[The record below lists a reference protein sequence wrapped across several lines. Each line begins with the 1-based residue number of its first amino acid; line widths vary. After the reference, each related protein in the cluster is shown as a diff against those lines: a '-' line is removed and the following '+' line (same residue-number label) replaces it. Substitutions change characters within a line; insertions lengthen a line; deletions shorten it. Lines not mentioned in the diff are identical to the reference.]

1 MPNFGGWDGVSSG
14 SFIGALFYRYQRDLQ
29 RFLARRF
36 GNASE
41 AEDIV
46 QEAFHNLL
54 RVENI
59 ESLENPK
66 AYLYR
71 AANNLALNRIRHHRY
86 QTAYVQ
92 AQEEGEAV
100 SVCLDRQVSAE
111 RDLYAVE
118 RTLAL
123 LPEKYRRTFE
133 MSRVEG
139 KTYSE
144 IAATQGI
151 AVSTVEKHIIR
162 ALKFLREN
170 LPEETLSECE

>member
-1 MPNFGGWDGVSSG
+1 MSQG
-14 SFIGALFYRYQRDLQ
+14 SFISALFCRYQRDLQ
-29 RFLARRF
+29 RFIARKF
-36 GNASE
+36 GDASQ

-46 QEAFHNLL
+46 QDAFHNLL
-54 RVENI
+54 RVDDF
-59 ESLENPK
+59 ESVENPK
-66 AYLYR
+66 AYLYQ
-71 AANNLALNRIRHHRY
+71 AASNLALNRIRSQRY
-86 QTAYVQ
+86 QADYLQTL
-92 AQEEGEAV
+92 EEGEGL
-100 SVCLDRQVSAE
+100 SVCLERQVSAE
-111 RDLYAVE
+111 RDLAAIT

-144 IAATQGI
+144 IATAQGI

-170 LPEETLSECE
+170 LPEESAK

>member
-1 MPNFGGWDGVSSG
+1 MSQG
-14 SFIGALFYRYQRDLQ
+14 SFISALFCRYQRDLQ
-29 RFLARRF
+29 RFIARKF
-36 GNASE
+36 GDASQ

-46 QEAFHNLL
+46 QDAFHNLL
-54 RVENI
+54 RVDDL

-66 AYLYR
+66 AYLYQ
-71 AANNLALNRIRHHRY
+71 AASNLALNRIRSQRY
-86 QTAYVQ
+86 QTDYLQ
-92 AQEEGEAV
+92 SLKEGEGL
-100 SVCLDRQVSAE
+100 SVCLERQVSAE
-111 RDLYAVE
+111 RDLVE
-118 RTLAL
+118 ISRTLAL

-144 IAATQGI
+144 IAEAQGI

-170 LPEETLSECE
+170 LPEERAN

>member
-1 MPNFGGWDGVSSG
+1 MSQG
-14 SFIGALFYRYQRDLQ
+14 SFISALFCRYQRDLQ
-29 RFLARRF
+29 RFIARKF
-36 GNASE
+36 GDASQ

-46 QEAFHNLL
+46 QDAFHNLL
-54 RVENI
+54 RVDDL

-66 AYLYR
+66 AYLYQ
-71 AANNLALNRIRHHRY
+71 AASNLALNRIRSQRY
-86 QTAYVQ
+86 QTDYLQ
-92 AQEEGEAV
+92 SLEEGEGL
-100 SVCLDRQVSAE
+100 SVCLERQVSAE
-111 RDLYAVE
+111 RDLVE
-118 RTLAL
+118 ISRTLAL

-144 IAATQGI
+144 IAEAQGI

-170 LPEETLSECE
+170 LPEERAN